1 MLQRAINLAFG
12 CVIACVLLL
21 PTLNNPVRADSPLF
35 SNTESWFDRLSKN
48 AEEGTRVK
56 LTGSHLYWKD
66 GLHWD
71 SEKKNLTLKVG
82 GKFAVDTGNIDAD
95 EELDTG
101 FPNLGG
107 YNSDIR
113 VASLYGYGWLYKFLE
128 YKLEVDF
135 ANIREI
141 QDNWVRFRKMPYLG
155 YLQMG
160 HMKEPFS
167 LEREASNVHKT
178 FMENSLPTQA
188 LATGR
193 NLGMMLFNTVLDDR
207 ITWKV
212 GGFFNTGSFSDVGNP
227 EDRISDAKG
236 YNIPGRVTGRPCS
249 SKDGKRLLHLGL
261 SYSYRSRDADLNDPD
276 RQIRFSTRPESRLT
290 DDRLADTGLFFSD
303 GINTINSEF
312 AMVSGPFSLQGEYF
326 HSFVDFETDLQFF
339 GFYLYGTY
347 AITGEHRRYNPLRSI
362 FTGIRPDNDFRPF
375 EGKWGAWEVAARLS
389 YLDLNDGPIRGG
401 EELNFTAGL
410 NWYLRPNLRLMVNY
424 VRADLRD
431 RREPRE
437 DDGVADI
444 IMSRI
449 HLFF

>member
-1 MLQRAINLAFG
+1 MLQRAIKLAFG
-12 CVIACVLLL
+12 FFIACVLLL
-21 PTLNNPVRADSPLF
+21 PTLNSPARADSPSF
-35 SNTESWFDRLSKN
+35 SNTESWFDRLLKN
-48 AEEGTRVK
+48 AEEGTREK

-95 EELDTG
+95 EELDTA
-101 FPNLGG
+101 FPSLEG
-107 YNSDIR
+107 YNTDIR
-113 VASLYGYGWLYKFLE
+113 VLSLSASGRLYHFID

-135 ANIREI
+135 ANVRDIG
-141 QDNWVRFRKMPYLG
+141 DNWVRFKKIPYLG
-155 YLQMG
+155 YLKMG

-167 LEREASNVHKT
+167 LEREASINHKL
-178 FMENSLPTQA
+178 FMENALPTQA

-193 NLGMMLFNTVLDDR
+193 NLGMMLFNTLLDDR

-212 GGFFNTGSFSDVGNP
+212 GGFFNTASFSNVGDP
-227 EDRISDAKG
+227 EDRISEANG
-236 YNIPGRVTGRPCS
+236 YDITARVTGRPWFS
-249 SKDGKRLLHLGL
+249 EDGRHLLHLGL
-261 SYSYRSRDADLNDPD
+261 SYNYRSRDADLNDPD
-276 RQIRFSTRPESRLT
+276 KQIRFSTRPESRLT
-290 DDRLADTGLFFSD
+290 DVRIVDTGRFFSD
-303 GINTINSEF
+303 GINVINPEF

-362 FTGIRPDNDFRPF
+362 FTGMRSDHDFRPSKD
-375 EGKWGAWEVAARLS
+375 KWGALEVAARLS

-410 NWYLRPNLRLMVNY
+410 NWYLRPNLRVMVNY
-424 VRADLRD
+424 IRANLKD
-431 RREPRE
+431 RGDPHV
-437 DDGVADI
+437 DDGVSDI
-444 IMSRI
+444 IMSRA